1 MYLDFISDNPD
12 FAPKAKM
19 TVSRTKFYQWL
30 NSYAVFKTG
39 VKPDEG
45 KDHIGKWIRIRS
57 KHELETNGKLEI

>member
-1 MYLDFISDNPD
+1 MDFIADNPD

-30 NSYAVFKTG
+30 TYYSVFKTG
-39 VKPDEG
+39 VNPDEG
-45 KDHIGKWIRIRS
+45 KDRTGKWIRIRS